1 MKLSILLTYFCLK
14 EEAGFQR
21 HQEPMCQETSSESA
35 FATSSSSED
44 QSSGILA
51 SFFGK
56 TLCWPLKVTRD
67 LLDLPRRLSNWMH
80 GFLHATRLHF
90 RDNAYNYIYLYELL
104 SFSMPFLF
112 VLQELLG
119 HFYGEVELSYEDTLE
134 LVKNFFKL

>member
-1 MKLSILLTYFCLK
+1 MSILLIYFSLK

-21 HQEPMCQETSSESA
+21 HQEPMCEETSSESA

-44 QSSGILA
+44 RSPGILP

-104 SFSMPFLF
+104 SFSMPFFF

-119 HFYGEVELSYEDTLE
+119 NFYGEVELSYEDMLE
-134 LVKNFFKL
+134 LVKKFFKL